1 MWGHKG
7 CYKECQ
13 TLVQHGATRRSTV
26 GSATC
31 PAARSRR
38 DGRRVDRR
46 LSELLQ
52 HGGARLTN
60 PNPNP
65 NPDSDPDPD
74 PDPNPNPNPSPN
86 PTPNLQHGV
95 DLLEGGV
102 DLLAQLA
109 ARQHHLVRV
118 GDRVRGRLRARVR
131 SPCAAGGASRR
142 AQVVPGG
149 LSGLRWP
156 KAGPAAG
163 GLGGRRRAEAG
174 QAAEAGGGGPRRAGP
189 CSDRPCSLARDE
201 DQ

>member
-1 MWGHKG
+1 MLCRLRELNQESMFGGEKEPLLWAMWGHKG

-86 PTPNLQHGV
+86 PTPT
-95 DLLEGGV
+95 
-102 DLLAQLA
+102 
-109 ARQHHLVRV
+109 
-118 GDRVRGRLRARVR
+118 
-131 SPCAAGGASRR
+131 
-142 AQVVPGG
+142 
-149 LSGLRWP
+149 
-156 KAGPAAG
+156 
-163 GLGGRRRAEAG
+163 
-174 QAAEAGGGGPRRAGP
+174 
-189 CSDRPCSLARDE
+189 CSTG
-201 DQ
+201 